1 MPIYEVR
8 SDGLRAVVPTGF
20 AAEQMKERADIQ
32 RMLMGNIACLGD
44 DLKVLAAEFN
54 GWLDSSRRIDLL
66 CIDSDANLVVVE
78 IKRTDDGGHMELQA
92 LRYAAMVS
100 AMTFDQA
107 VDTLARH
114 VRPSDPDRDAARAE
128 LLSFLGWDTPNEE
141 EFGTDTRIIL
151 ASADFSKEVTTTVLW
166 LRDRGIDIR
175 CVRLKPYRMDDGKV
189 IVDIQQIIPLPEVEA
204 FQTQIGAKQAVER
217 RERAERH
224 GLRSRFWSGLL
235 MIAKQRGM
243 AHANRSPSEDSWI
256 SAGIGR
262 TGFSLNFVVRQH
274 DCQAELK
281 IDSNVA
287 IGEAAFSALKADRAA
302 IEQHFGGAL
311 DWEEPPAIRGWR
323 ICSKM
328 DGGYRDPEA
337 DWPAIHE
344 RMIETMARL
353 DAALRSR
360 VLSLRP

>member
-8 SDGLRAVVPTGF
+8 PDGLTAVLPTRF
-20 AAEQMKERADIQ
+20 EVEQMKERSDIQ
-32 RMLMGNIACLGD
+32 RLLMGNIACLGD
-44 DLKVLAAEFN
+44 DLKVLAEEFS

-114 VRPSDPDRDAARAE
+114 SRPSDPDPDAARAE
-128 LLSFLGWDTPNEE
+128 LLSFLRWDTPNEE
-141 EFGTDTRIIL
+141 EFGTNTRVIL

-166 LRDRGIDIR
+166 LRDRDIDIR
-175 CVRLKPYRMDDGKV
+175 CVRLKPYKMDDGRI
-189 IVDIQQIIPLPEVEA
+189 IVDIQQLIPLPEVEA
-204 FQTQIGAKQAVER
+204 FQTQIGAKQAAER
-217 RERAERH
+217 KERAERH

-235 MIAKQRGM
+235 TIAKQRGM

-262 TGFSLNFVVRQH
+262 SGFSLIFAIRQH
-274 DCQAELK
+274 GWQAELK

-287 IGEAAFSALKADRAA
+287 AGEAVFAALKEDRAA
-302 IEQHFGGAL
+302 IEQQFGGAL

-328 DGGYRDPEA
+328 EGGYRDPET

-353 DAALRSR
+353 DSSLRSR